1 MNTLTKIARFRQSV
15 VTYSYNFSIK
25 KAILHFNV
33 SRASIYRQRKKYDGS
48 VNSLNNLSR
57 RPHSHPNQHTDDE
70 IKLISDMRRRNPN
83 AGLVVFWVKLR
94 LRGYSRSNIVNTT
107 MQCCAYF
114 Y

>member
-1 MNTLTKIARFRQSV
+1 MNTLTQIARFRQSV

-33 SRASIYRQRKKYDGS
+33 SRASIYRWRKKYDGS

-57 RPHSHPNQHTDDE
+57 RPHSHPNQHTEDE

-83 AGLVVFWVKLR
+83 LEQVLCFIIL
-94 LRGYSRSNIVNTT
+94 
-107 MQCCAYF
+107 
-114 Y
+114 